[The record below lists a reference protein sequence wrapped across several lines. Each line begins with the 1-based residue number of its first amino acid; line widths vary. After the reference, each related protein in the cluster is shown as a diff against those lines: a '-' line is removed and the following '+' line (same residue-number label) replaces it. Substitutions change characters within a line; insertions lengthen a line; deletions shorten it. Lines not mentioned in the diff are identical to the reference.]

1 MDNRLC
7 EILRSRRTC
16 DGSTCI
22 AAVVLKNKLFVANA
36 GDSRAVCG
44 MNDGSTKAMSWD
56 QTCDRADEAE
66 RVRNAGGVVRRA
78 GGVARI
84 NGELVPSRAFGDP
97 EYKEGT
103 APHPVTASPE
113 ISVLDMDATPPKF
126 AVLACDGLW
135 DVCSNETAVTLV
147 NRYLERGATPQKI
160 SKALVDYALREGS
173 TDNVTVQILLFGG
186 AAAAKKPPARA
197 SAVPMPRR

>member
-1 MDNRLC
+1 MR
-7 EILRSRRTC
+7 
-16 DGSTCI
+16 
-22 AAVVLKNKLFVANA
+22 
-36 GDSRAVCG
+36 
-44 MNDGSTKAMSWD
+44 DGSTKAMSWD
-56 QTCDRADEAE
+56 QTCDRPDEAE
-66 RVRNAGGVVRRA
+66 RVRSAGGAVRRA

-97 EYKEGT
+97 EYKEGK

-113 ISVLDMDATPPKF
+113 ISVLDMDTTPPKF

-147 NRYLERGATPQKI
+147 NRYLERGGTPQKI

-173 TDNVTVQILLFGG
+173 TDNITVQILLFGG
-186 AAAAKKPPARA
+186 AVAAGAKKVPARA